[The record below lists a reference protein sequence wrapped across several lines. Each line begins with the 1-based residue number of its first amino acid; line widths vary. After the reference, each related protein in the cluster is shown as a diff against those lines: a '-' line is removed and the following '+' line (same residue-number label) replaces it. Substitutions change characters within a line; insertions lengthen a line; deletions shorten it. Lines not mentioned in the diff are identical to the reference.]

1 MPESPPSS
9 SHAASIL
16 LVDDHPANVVALEAI
31 LAPLGHELVTASSGE
46 EALRQLLRRDFAL
59 ILLDVQMAGLDGFQT
74 ASLIKQRPRSRYIPI
89 IFITAVGRDAAHVFR
104 GYSEGAVD
112 YLVKPFDPDILRS
125 KTQVFVD
132 LYLKEEQL
140 KAQAKLL
147 RDHERDALLRAGEE
161 RYRHLLDVMPQS
173 IWASDAQGRITFWNR
188 AGLEYLGHGSDA
200 VTGESLWNALHPEDR
215 ASVREAFEEG
225 FALKEAF
232 DRQIRL
238 RRASDGTYRWHL
250 ARVVPERGSD
260 GQGAEAITGWI
271 ATATDIDDQKRAE
284 QVLREAIGLREDFL
298 SVASHELR
306 TPLTSLR
313 LEVENLLRFARRNAG
328 ETTGDVIMRTE
339 RIDAQAARL
348 NHLIDELLDVSRIA
362 AGRLELKIEQ
372 VDLVAVVDEVRTRL
386 GDEARRRGCVLDVRG
401 LERAVGAWDASRL
414 DQVITNLLSNAIKY
428 GAGKPVEITV
438 DVTGDRAVLAVH
450 DHGLGI
456 PAEDQDRIFRRFER
470 AASSR
475 NYAGIGLGLWIV
487 KQIVDALGGTVT
499 RREPPRA
506 GSDLHGRVAEDPPAE
521 HRRPGDRRRTGGS
534 AARRELSGRCRCES
548 RTTPSSATR
557 RPRHWSATTARSTGS
572 ACRGSIP
579 MPASRR
585 SWGTSGTAAGCWRRM
600 RRSPPSA
607 AATVPTR

>member
-1 MPESPPSS
+1 MPEAPPPSS
-9 SHAASIL
+9 PRASIL

-125 KTQVFVD
+125 KAQVFVD
-132 LYLKEEQL
+132 LHLKEEQL
-140 KAQAKLL
+140 KAQARLL

-188 AGLEYLGHGSDA
+188 AGIDYLGHEPGA
-200 VTGESLWNALHPEDR
+200 VTGESLWGALHPDDR

-225 FALKEAF
+225 FARKEAF
-232 DRQIRL
+232 ERQIRL

-260 GQGAEAITGWI
+260 GDGADAGAISGWI
-271 ATATDIDDQKRAE
+271 ATATDIDDQKKAE

-313 LEVENLLRFARRNAG
+313 LEVENLLRFARRSAG
-328 ETTGDVIMRTE
+328 QAAGDVIQRTE

-362 AGRLELKIEQ
+362 SGRLELKIEE
-372 VDLVAVVDEVRTRL
+372 VDLVAVVGEVRTRL

-456 PAEDQDRIFRRFER
+456 SAEDQDRIFRRFER

-487 KQIVDALGGTVT
+487 KQIVDALGGTVSVDSRPELGATFTVELPRT
-499 RREPPRA
+499 RPPT
-506 GSDLHGRVAEDPPAE
+506 P
-521 HRRPGDRRRTGGS
+521 
-534 AARRELSGRCRCES
+534 AAR
-548 RTTPSSATR
+548 
-557 RPRHWSATTARSTGS
+557 TTAVPVRSE
-572 ACRGSIP
+572 A
-579 MPASRR
+579 RR
-585 SWGTSGTAAGCWRRM
+585 DAN
-600 RRSPPSA
+600 
-607 AATVPTR
+607 

>member
-1 MPESPPSS
+1 VFEPPSS
-9 SHAASIL
+9 SPASSLQSPTASIL

-46 EALRQLLRRDFAL
+46 EGLRQLLRRDFAL

-74 ASLIKQRPRSRYIPI
+74 ANLIKQRPRSRHIPI

-125 KTQVFVD
+125 KAQVFVE

-147 RDHERDALLRAGEE
+147 REHERDALLRAGEE
-161 RYRHLLDVMPQS
+161 RYRHLLDAMPQS
-173 IWASDAQGRITFWNR
+173 IWASDAEGRITFWNR
-188 AGLEYLGHGSDA
+188 AGVDYHGHGTA
-200 VTGESLWNALHPEDR
+200 TVTGELLWRALHPDDR

-225 FALKEAF
+225 FARRQAF
-232 DRQIRL
+232 ERQIRL

-260 GQGAEAITGWI
+260 GEVTGWI
-271 ATATDIDDQKRAE
+271 ATATDIDDQKKAE

-313 LEVENLLRFARRNAG
+313 LEVENLLRFARRSAG
-328 ETTGDVIMRTE
+328 EAAGGVVQRAE
-339 RIDAQAARL
+339 RIDTQAARL

-362 AGRLELKIEQ
+362 AGRLELQIEE
-372 VDLVAVVDEVRTRL
+372 VDMVAVVDEVRTRL
-386 GDEARRRGCVLDVRG
+386 ADEARRRGCALDVRG
-401 LERAVGAWDASRL
+401 EPRAVGAWDASRL

-428 GAGKPVEITV
+428 GAGKPIEITV
-438 DVTGDRAVLAVH
+438 DVTGDRAVLAIH

-487 KQIVDALGGTVT
+487 KQIVEALGGTVT
-499 RREPPRA
+499 VDSRPELGATFTVELPRTRPPALAPRA
-506 GSDLHGRVAEDPPAE
+506 TSGPARAE
-521 HRRPGDRRRTGGS
+521 
-534 AARRELSGRCRCES
+534 ARRG
-548 RTTPSSATR
+548 AN
-557 RPRHWSATTARSTGS
+557 
-572 ACRGSIP
+572 
-579 MPASRR
+579 
-585 SWGTSGTAAGCWRRM
+585 
-600 RRSPPSA
+600 
-607 AATVPTR
+607 

>member
-1 MPESPPSS
+1 VSESPSSLPPSS
-9 SHAASIL
+9 ASIL

-125 KTQVFVD
+125 KVQVFIG

-140 KAQAKLL
+140 KAQARLL
-147 RDHERDALLRAGEE
+147 REHERDALLRAGEE

-188 AGLEYLGHGSDA
+188 AAIDYLGHEPGV
-200 VTGESLWNALHPEDR
+200 VTGESLWSALHPDDR

-225 FALKEAF
+225 FARKEAF
-232 DRQIRL
+232 ERQIRL
-238 RRASDGTYRWHL
+238 NRASDGTYRWHL

-260 GQGAEAITGWI
+260 GGGADADAITGWI
-271 ATATDIDDQKRAE
+271 AAATDIDDQKRAE

-313 LEVENLLRFARRNAG
+313 LEVENLLRFARRSAG
-328 ETTGDVIMRTE
+328 EAAGPITQRAE

-362 AGRLELKIEQ
+362 AGRLELQIEE

-386 GDEARRRGCVLDVRG
+386 GDEARRRGCALDVRG
-401 LERAVGAWDASRL
+401 QQRAIGAWDASRL

-428 GAGKPVEITV
+428 GAGKPIEITV
-438 DVTGDRAVLAVH
+438 DVRGDRAVLAIH

-487 KQIVDALGGTVT
+487 KQIVEALGGTVT
-499 RREPPRA
+499 VDSRPEAGATFTVELPRTRPPT
-506 GSDLHGRVAEDPPAE
+506 L
-521 HRRPGDRRRTGGS
+521 
-534 AARRELSGRCRCES
+534 AARAPAAPARAE
-548 RTTPSSATR
+548 AR
-557 RPRHWSATTARSTGS
+557 RGAN
-572 ACRGSIP
+572 
-579 MPASRR
+579 
-585 SWGTSGTAAGCWRRM
+585 
-600 RRSPPSA
+600 
-607 AATVPTR
+607 

>member
-1 MPESPPSS
+1 VPEAPPPSS
-9 SHAASIL
+9 QQSASIL

-125 KTQVFVD
+125 KVQVFVE
-132 LYLKEEQL
+132 LHLKEEQL

-147 RDHERDALLRAGEE
+147 REHERDALLRAGEE

-188 AGLEYLGHGSDA
+188 AGLDYLGHEAGA
-200 VTGESLWNALHPEDR
+200 VTGESLWSALHPEDR

-225 FALKEAF
+225 FARKEPF
-232 DRQIRL
+232 ERQIRL

-260 GQGAEAITGWI
+260 GAGAEAITGWI
-271 ATATDIDDQKRAE
+271 ATATDIDDQKKAE

-328 ETTGDVIMRTE
+328 QAAGDVITRTE
-339 RIDAQAARL
+339 RIDTQAARL

-362 AGRLELKIEQ
+362 AGRLELKIEE

-386 GDEARRRGCVLDVRG
+386 GDEAQRRGCVLDVRG

-487 KQIVDALGGTVT
+487 KQIVEALGGTVSVDSRPELGATFTVELPRT
-499 RREPPRA
+499 R
-506 GSDLHGRVAEDPPAE
+506 PPAIAA
-521 HRRPGDRRRTGGS
+521 RATSAPGRAEARRR
-534 AARRELSGRCRCES
+534 AN
-548 RTTPSSATR
+548 
-557 RPRHWSATTARSTGS
+557 
-572 ACRGSIP
+572 
-579 MPASRR
+579 
-585 SWGTSGTAAGCWRRM
+585 
-600 RRSPPSA
+600 
-607 AATVPTR
+607 